1 MFDKLLRR
9 AVALGLATIAGPV
22 FAGVIALSGKL
33 DDSANTALVASD
45 LGPALFSDDWDTA
58 NNVALYGLN
67 VPVGGSVNFTS
78 TGFAAGGI
86 DPYVTL
92 FSGTDRASATFRESN
107 YLNATTVGGD
117 FTLDV
122 VLAAGQYTVAIGVF
136 ENMSFAEN
144 LGSGFL
150 ADGFIGLGGPS
161 FFGDGSYT
169 LAITLPETPPVP
181 EPGTAL
187 MGLTGLCA
195 LAWASR
201 RRRAIPKDLTL
212 SSTTHGG
219 H

>member
-9 AVALGLATIAGPV
+9 ALALGLAVIAGPV
-22 FAGVIALSGKL
+22 FAGVTTLSGKL
-33 DDSANTALVASD
+33 DDSTNTALVASD

-58 NNVALYGLN
+58 NNVALYALN
-67 VPVGGSVNFTS
+67 VAVDGSVKFTS

-161 FFGDGSYT
+161 FFGDGSYK
-169 LAITLPETPPVP
+169 LAINLPETPPVP

-187 MGLTGLCA
+187 MGLMGLCA
-195 LAWASR
+195 LAWASQ
-201 RRRAIPKDLTL
+201 RRRALPKDLTL
-212 SSTTHGG
+212 SLTTHGG

>member
-1 MFDKLLRR
+1 MFYKLLRG
-9 AVALGLATIAGPV
+9 AVALGLATIAGSV
-22 FAGVIALSGKL
+22 FAGVTTLSGAL

-67 VPVGGSVNFTS
+67 VPVGGTVNFTS

-86 DPYVTL
+86 DPYFTL
-92 FSGTDRASATFRESN
+92 FNGADRASATFRESN
-107 YLNATTVGGD
+107 YLNAITVGGD

-122 VLAAGQYTVAIGVF
+122 VLATGQYTVAIGVF
-136 ENMSFAEN
+136 QNMSFAEN

-161 FFGDGSYT
+161 FFGDGAYT
-169 LAITLPETPPVP
+169 LTITTPPVP

-212 SSTTHGG
+212 SLTTHGG
-219 H
+219 HR